1 MYMCMYKII
10 VCKINVLYIILY
22 RCNHAYTLKAVGAAA
37 VGPVM
42 AAVGPVMAAVGPV
55 MAAPTFRALIK
66 VN

>member
-37 VGPVM
+37 VGL
-42 AAVGPVMAAVGPV
+42 A
-55 MAAPTFRALIK
+55 MAAPTFRVLIK
-66 VN
+66 NTNSSGLF